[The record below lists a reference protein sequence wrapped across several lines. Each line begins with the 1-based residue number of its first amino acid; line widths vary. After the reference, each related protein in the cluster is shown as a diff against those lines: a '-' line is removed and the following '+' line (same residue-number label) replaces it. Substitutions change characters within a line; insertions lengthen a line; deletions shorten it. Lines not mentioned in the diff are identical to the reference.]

1 MKMIKCNYAWGHLDF
16 LQGEYAPCF
25 RFKIKKQPIAS
36 MSNTLPSEAVNCSGM
51 QSVRKSLQAGEFP
64 PGCEDCA
71 YKEAHGITS
80 YREKS
85 LKHDWGCDFTKT
97 TVPGIVDLEL
107 KFSRTCNF
115 YCRHCMADS
124 NSQFELLGKRNP
136 VIDREL
142 QELNFDHLGE
152 ADSPIQTI
160 SPEHLE
166 DVMQN
171 ILPTVKKITFSGG
184 GPLYHLNHY
193 RFLQRLVNE
202 NRSQDIVFGYNTNMS
217 MIKFKSY
224 NLAELWQHFKGIN
237 ITVSMDGTGELF
249 NYFRQGGNYQKVV
262 DNLFTIINE
271 CNNIESVYLVCT
283 STAYHAFYADK
294 IFDDLNELVSR
305 IQEKGVHAHTDAT
318 FVHYPAG
325 LDIANLEQPVKDR
338 LADIMPADNPIIKYM
353 QTPAYD
359 DTAKFKKIVVLQDK
373 LHSTTGMERIIEYV
387 YNNKIIF

>member
-1 MKMIKCNYAWGHLDF
+1 
-16 LQGEYAPCF
+16 
-25 RFKIKKQPIAS
+25 
-36 MSNTLPSEAVNCSGM
+36 
-51 QSVRKSLQAGEFP
+51 
-64 PGCEDCA
+64 
-71 YKEAHGITS
+71 
-80 YREKS
+80 
-85 LKHDWGCDFTKT
+85 
-97 TVPGIVDLEL
+97 
-107 KFSRTCNF
+107 
-115 YCRHCMADS
+115 
-124 NSQFELLGKRNP
+124 
-136 VIDREL
+136 
-142 QELNFDHLGE
+142 
-152 ADSPIQTI
+152 
-160 SPEHLE
+160 
-166 DVMQN
+166 
-171 ILPTVKKITFSGG
+171 
-184 GPLYHLNHY
+184 
-193 RFLQRLVNE
+193 
-202 NRSQDIVFGYNTNMS
+202 MS